1 MRIWSLAALEEIRLT
16 CMTSSTNA
24 SKTLIPGLLAGALSF
39 VTIPS
44 LGLEIQVLSDRA
56 RLWSG
61 ISGLGNLRQQR
72 GFHVRAFQTAPG
84 VQEVKPN
91 ELKAQA

>member
-1 MRIWSLAALEEIRLT
+1 
-16 CMTSSTNA
+16 MTSSTNA

-56 RLWSG
+56 RL
-61 ISGLGNLRQQR
+61 
-72 GFHVRAFQTAPG
+72 
-84 VQEVKPN
+84 
-91 ELKAQA
+91 